1 MRPPT
6 APEAHSPTPGWLPS
20 GPERRGP
27 SPHGCR
33 RDAALWLALWWLPN
47 TARLTFDPPGTGK
60 CMVVVVN
67 GLLSNGRLP
76 HAYYYKRPR
85 PVEWLNHLYAVG
97 LREHW
102 AHA

>member
-1 MRPPT
+1 
-6 APEAHSPTPGWLPS
+6 
-20 GPERRGP
+20 
-27 SPHGCR
+27 
-33 RDAALWLALWWLPN
+33 
-47 TARLTFDPPGTGK
+47 
-60 CMVVVVN
+60 MVVVVN